1 MRYNQKVL
9 NYLLIIIALWTGIVW
24 GSYLWN
30 STQEKIY
37 INSLA
42 KKDAVANF
50 NKDQAFRF
58 WATQHGGVYV
68 QADHKTPPNPNLSH
82 IPERDVITPSGK
94 VLTLMNPAYMIRQMM
109 DDFPNEYGVKGRI
122 VSDKFF
128 WKPNA
133 PDAWEANAIQEF
145 KRGSKEK
152 FEFTMKNNKP
162 YLRLMRPMITEKK
175 CLKCHAI
182 QGYKEGDVRGGVGV
196 MVLMT
201 PYLEELN
208 NVRLGLMVTHA
219 IIYATGLL
227 LMLLGGRSFNRYW
240 VQLEEEQ
247 AKVQASHVELELKV
261 QERTRELREANKQL
275 QELDRLKSMFVAS
288 MSHELRTPL
297 NSIIGFTGVIL
308 QGMSG
313 PLTEKQTDHL
323 QRVKSAGQHL
333 LSLVSDV
340 IDISKIEAGR
350 AEANIEL
357 FSLRT
362 LIEEAKGEVAVVATP
377 KELTIEIE
385 MDNEV
390 QMETDRRRVYQ
401 CLLNYL
407 SNAIKFT
414 DKSGTIRIRV
424 EECDSNVNI
433 SVMDEGIGIAKE
445 EQSKLFEAFERLETH
460 LRVNP
465 GGTGLGLYL
474 TRKITED
481 LLKGNVW
488 MSSEVGKGST
498 FGLSIPKKI
507 TLKQL
512 ERGKLLWQEH

>member
-1 MRYNQKVL
+1 MKYNQKVL
-9 NYLLIIIALWTGIVW
+9 NYLLIIIALWTMIIGS
-24 GSYLWN
+24 SYLWN
-30 STQEKIY
+30 ISQEKVY

-42 KKDAVANF
+42 KKDAIANF

-58 WATQHGGVYV
+58 WATEHGGVYV
-68 QADHKTPPNPNLSH
+68 KKDKKTPANPNLSH
-82 IPERDVITPSGK
+82 IPERDVVTPSGK

-122 VSDKFF
+122 VSDKYL

-152 FEFTMKNNKP
+152 FEFTIKNNKS
-162 YLRLMRPMITEKK
+162 YLRLMRPMMIEKK

-201 PYLEELN
+201 PYLEEFN
-208 NVRLGLMVTHA
+208 KVRLRLLVTHA

-227 LMLLGGRSFNRYW
+227 LILLGGRSFNRYLIR
-240 VQLEEEQ
+240 LEEEQ

-261 QERTRELREANKQL
+261 QERTHALREANKQL
-275 QELDRLKSMFVAS
+275 QELDQLKSMFVAS

-297 NSIIGFTGVIL
+297 NSIIGFTGIML

-313 PLTEKQTDHL
+313 PLNEKQTDHL

-350 AEANIEL
+350 AEANSEL
-357 FSLRT
+357 FSLRE
-362 LIEEAKGEVAVVATP
+362 LIYEAKEEVSVVATP

-385 MDNEV
+385 MDKDI
-390 QMETDRRRVYQ
+390 QMETDKRRVYQ

-414 DKSGTIRIRV
+414 DKSGTIRVKV
-424 EECDSNVNI
+424 EEYDSKVKI
-433 SVMDEGIGIAKE
+433 SVIDQGIGIDKE

-460 LRVNP
+460 LRVKP
-465 GGTGLGLYL
+465 SGTGLGLYL
-474 TRKITED
+474 TRKIAED
-481 LLKGNVW
+481 LLEGGVW
-488 MSSEVGKGST
+488 MSSEVGVGSI
-498 FGLSIPKKI
+498 FGLTIPKKI
-507 TLKQL
+507 VDIKYKKK
-512 ERGKLLWQEH
+512 G

>member
-1 MRYNQKVL
+1 MKYNQKFL
-9 NYLLIIIALWTGIVW
+9 IYLCTIIMVWTGIIG

-30 STQEKIY
+30 VKQEKEY

-42 KKDAVANF
+42 KKDAIANF

-58 WATQHGGVYV
+58 WATEHGGIYV
-68 QADHKTPPNPNLSH
+68 KQDKKTPANPNLSH
-82 IPERDVITPSGK
+82 IPERDLLTPSGK

-122 VSDKFF
+122 VSDKFL

-133 PDAWEANAIQEF
+133 PDAWEASAIEEF

-152 FEFTMKNNKP
+152 FEFTIKNNKP
-162 YLRLMRPMITEKK
+162 YLRLMRPMMTEKK

-201 PYLEELN
+201 PYFEEFSKI
-208 NVRLGLMVTHA
+208 RLRLLVTHA
-219 IIYATGLL
+219 IIYAAGLL
-227 LMLLGGRSFNRYW
+227 LILIGGRKLNRYLIRI
-240 VQLEEEQ
+240 VEEQ
-247 AKVQASHVELELKV
+247 AKVQKSHVELELKV
-261 QERTRELREANKQL
+261 EERTHELMEVNKRL
-275 QELDRLKSMFVAS
+275 QELDKLKSMFVAS

-297 NSIIGFTGVIL
+297 NSIIGFTGVML

-313 PLTEKQTDHL
+313 SLNEKQTDHL

-350 AEANIEL
+350 AEANSEL
-357 FSLRT
+357 FSLRE
-362 LIEEAKGEVAVVATP
+362 LIYEAKEEVSVVATP
-377 KELTIEIE
+377 KELIIEIE
-385 MDNEV
+385 MDHDI
-390 QMETDRRRVYQ
+390 QMETDKRRVYQ

-414 DKSGTIRIRV
+414 EKSGTIIIKV
-424 EECDSNVNI
+424 EEKASSI
-433 SVMDEGIGIAKE
+433 EMSVIDQGVGIAKE

-481 LLKGNVW
+481 LLEGSVW
-488 MSSEVGKGST
+488 MSSEVGVGSI
-498 FGLSIPKKI
+498 FGLTIPKKI
-507 TLKQL
+507 DKKHT
-512 ERGKLLWQEH
+512 EEG

>member
-1 MRYNQKVL
+1 M
-9 NYLLIIIALWTGIVW
+9 IIGS
-24 GSYLWN
+24 SYLWN
-30 STQEKIY
+30 ISQEKVY

-42 KKDAVANF
+42 KKDAIANF

-58 WATQHGGVYV
+58 WATEHGGVYV
-68 QADHKTPPNPNLSH
+68 KKDKKTPANPNLSH
-82 IPERDVITPSGK
+82 IPERDVVTPSGK

-122 VSDKFF
+122 VSDKYL

-152 FEFTMKNNKP
+152 FEFTIKNNKS
-162 YLRLMRPMITEKK
+162 YLRLMRPMMIEKK

-201 PYLEELN
+201 PYLEEFN
-208 NVRLGLMVTHA
+208 KVRLRLLVTHA

-227 LMLLGGRSFNRYW
+227 LILLGGRSFNRYLIR
-240 VQLEEEQ
+240 LEEEQ

-261 QERTRELREANKQL
+261 QERTHALREANKQL
-275 QELDRLKSMFVAS
+275 QELDQLKSMFVAS

-297 NSIIGFTGVIL
+297 NSIIGFTGIML

-313 PLTEKQTDHL
+313 PLNEKQTDHL

-350 AEANIEL
+350 AEANSEL
-357 FSLRT
+357 FSLRE
-362 LIEEAKGEVAVVATP
+362 LIYEAKEEVSVVATP

-385 MDNEV
+385 MDKDI
-390 QMETDRRRVYQ
+390 QMETDKRRVYQ

-414 DKSGTIRIRV
+414 DKSGTIRVKV
-424 EECDSNVNI
+424 EEYDSKVKI
-433 SVMDEGIGIAKE
+433 SVIDQGIGIDKE

-460 LRVNP
+460 LRVKP
-465 GGTGLGLYL
+465 SGTGLGLYL
-474 TRKITED
+474 TRKIAED
-481 LLKGNVW
+481 LLEGGVW
-488 MSSEVGKGST
+488 MSSEVGVGSI
-498 FGLSIPKKI
+498 FGLTIPKKI
-507 TLKQL
+507 VDIKYKKK
-512 ERGKLLWQEH
+512 G